1 MTAAL
6 GESKGTSASF
16 SLFYFF
22 LQVFS
27 FFFFFLTV
35 TLTWF
40 FPFKKDDMKIL
51 LIILKCKVRS
61 DTISDIRRGIKVN
74 NAKSS

>member
-22 LQVFS
+22 LQVFT
-27 FFFFFLTV
+27 FFFFLTV
-35 TLTWF
+35 TLMWF